1 MRAAW
6 VKELQNL
13 NEVMAVKVG
22 TKENIADLLTKC
34 HSGKDFARLRG
45 MVRVRGK
52 ALAT

>member
-13 NEVMAVKVG
+13 NKVMG

-34 HSGKDFARLRG
+34 HSGKDFVRLRE
-45 MVRVRGK
+45 MVRARGK